1 MGVYPGVFV
10 KSAEV
15 VLNVEVEKMDKNK
28 SVEVV
33 DMAGLAGERVAG
45 SFRTRRLSHFTIA

>member
-15 VLNVEVEKMDKNK
+15 VLNVEVGKMNKNK
-28 SVEVV
+28 SLEVV
-33 DMAGLAGERVAG
+33 DKAGFAGVRVAG
-45 SFRTRRLSHFTIA
+45 SFRTRRLSYFTIA